1 MAHELHILRTMT
13 WLSTIVL
20 LLIPLVLAPC
30 QPRILM
36 SYQYPCATQVSQGF
50 ADEHHAEQP
59 ISTPAKSPSDACVSH
74 AAPFLLATKQF
85 ELILVA
91 DQLHWMPD
99 PMHYRSPSL
108 ALIVPPPKFI

>member
-1 MAHELHILRTMT
+1 MAHEFHILRTMT

-30 QPRILM
+30 QPRILI
-36 SYQYPCATQVSQGF
+36 SYHYPCAAQVDQGF
-50 ADEHHAEQP
+50 NDEHHAEQP
-59 ISTPAKSPSDACVSH
+59 ISTPAESPSDACVSH
-74 AAPFLLATKQF
+74 AAPFLSVSAQI

-99 PMHYRSPSL
+99 PLNYRSPSL
-108 ALIVPPPKFI
+108 ALLVPPPKSI